1 VKVETALKIWIAVT
15 GLFTAACFSLLILT
29 YVFDDGQPPQIDQLQ
44 AEVQSLR
51 AEVEDVKRVQGWQSY
66 YLEEARK

>member
-1 VKVETALKIWIAVT
+1 MRKPVDII
-15 GLFTAACFSLLILT
+15 FFLLILALLLISIIIANRPSPAT
-29 YVFDDGQPPQIDQLQ
+29 EMSQLQ